1 VILVEHDMGFVMDQ
15 CDTVAVLDLGR
26 VLTTGAPKDIQA
38 DPVVRAAYLGE
49 RPARSISSNSQHKGA
64 SSEA

>member
-49 RPARSISSNSQHKGA
+49 RPARAISSNSQHKGA